1 MVDVESE
8 PHPSRS
14 AFAVQSRVDTAI
26 LTKVDPA
33 LLRLP
38 QRCGR
43 ALLALSA
50 VTERA
55 AVKYRRTWPQR
66 IMLAGCASVVGASL
80 YTASYVRT
88 VYNDVAAI
96 PRIEVAAGTLTD
108 PAQLNAGQPRNILI
122 LGTTENDGV
131 DPNDPLV
138 AGRGDALLSD
148 TMMVL
153 RIEPG
158 TGQAYVMSI
167 NRDIYV
173 PSIRSKINAAVAFG
187 GIGRAV
193 KVVKE
198 FLDIPIDDFMIIN
211 FSGFRKVVDELGGV
225 PVWFPYTARDVGSFF
240 DATTGCHVLSGDDA
254 LNYVRSRHY
263 EQMING
269 HWVPDNGNDYARAER
284 QRDFLVLVLDRAV
297 QKGARN
303 PTVLKNLLGTA
314 TNNKAVTL
322 DTQLTVQQLL
332 DLGRAFANFD
342 PSNLQRTTLP
352 GNGAMIGDASVILL
366 DEQAAQP
373 ILDVFRGKG
382 DTLQPDQITIKI
394 VDARGPVTETAKPDT
409 LLTGQGFHI
418 NGHTQQATGPH
429 QPQTIIEYSAD
440 QRNAALLLA
449 RHLWADPTYQEITG
463 LKQLTVTLG
472 ADYQGVLLLPKTETD
487 LQGKFP
493 GLNTTTTPTTTTS
506 PKTATTTTTA
516 ATPDPPP
523 NNAPTTTS
531 GIYGRPPDG
540 VTCK

>member
-1 MVDVESE
+1 VGSLVGS
-8 PHPSRS
+8 
-14 AFAVQSRVDTAI
+14 
-26 LTKVDPA
+26 
-33 LLRLP
+33 
-38 QRCGR
+38 
-43 ALLALSA
+43 SA
-50 VTERA
+50 VTDGPR
-55 AVKYRRTWPQR
+55 VRYRRTWPQR
-66 IMLAGCASVVGASL
+66 FVLVGFAGVVVASL
-80 YTASYVRT
+80 YTASSIRT
-88 VYNDVAAI
+88 VYSDVASI
-96 PRIEVAAGTLTD
+96 QRIAVDAGTLTD
-108 PAQLNAGQPRNILI
+108 PAQLVAGQPRNILI

-138 AGRGDALLSD
+138 AGRGDVLLSD

-153 RIEPG
+153 RVEPD

-173 PSIRSKINAAVAFG
+173 PSIRSKINAAVALG

-193 KVVKE
+193 KVITE
-198 FLDIPIDDFMIIN
+198 FLDIPIDDFMIVN

-225 PVWFPYTARDVGSFF
+225 PVYFPYTARDLGSFF
-240 DATTGCHVLSGDDA
+240 DGTAGCHVLSGDEA

-263 EQMING
+263 EQLING

-303 PTVLKNLLGTA
+303 PTVLKSLLGTA
-314 TNNKAVTL
+314 TSSKAITL
-322 DTQLTVQQLL
+322 DTQLSVQQLL
-332 DLGRAFANFD
+332 DLGRSFANFD

-382 DTLQPDQITIKI
+382 DTLQPDQVTVKI
-394 VDARGPVTETAKPDT
+394 VDARGPVTETTKPDA
-409 LLTGQGFHI
+409 LLAGRGFQISGHI
-418 NGHTQQATGPH
+418 QQSTGPRA
-429 QPQTIIEYSAD
+429 QRTVVEYSAD

-449 RHLWADPTYQEITG
+449 RYLWADPSYQEVTG

-472 ADYQGVLLLPKTETD
+472 GDYQGVLLVPRPETE
-487 LQGKFP
+487 LQSKFP
-493 GLNTTTTPTTTTS
+493 GVVGSAASSPPSTLGATAPTTTAS
-506 PKTATTTTTA
+506 QL
-516 ATPDPPP
+516 ATP
-523 NNAPTTTS
+523 APTTTS
-531 GIYGRPPDG
+531 GISGRPPDG